1 MAVRSVGLL
10 LMPSHREAAW
20 RGAIGAAAKERGWTV
35 TKARGD
41 EAVRTPCP
49 KIILVTDFQAVPLD
63 AVDAWVVIGGGA
75 LEEVLN
81 SALERRSDQ
90 LEAQRF
96 ASVRLGTA
104 SALIEAGAVVLD
116 HEAYAA
122 DVPGLGLISPEV
134 SALNTAPFSVDPA
147 MAAPLAFYR
156 NMPPTPGSSMVWPT
170 SIFSYSLR
178 REPTGGSP
186 DIDLTGGARVLMHGP
201 CFALPS
207 GWWRVTVR
215 FSVDP
220 DEAAHLMFEWG
231 AADDTTLYVG
241 AFDTPGYYELVL
253 DHFWNEP
260 APAELKISSER
271 AHFMGRIV
279 IEECRVELLPEMT
292 DTFPGKR

>member
-1 MAVRSVGLL
+1 MTVQSVGLL

-20 RGAIGAAAKERGWTV
+20 RGAIGVAAKERGWTV

-41 EAVRTPCP
+41 EAIRTPCP

-63 AVDAWVVIGGGA
+63 AVDAWVVVGGGD
-75 LEEVLN
+75 LEGVLS
-81 SALERRSDQ
+81 SALERRPDQ

-96 ASVRLGTA
+96 ASVRLATA
-104 SALIEAGAVVLD
+104 SALIQTGAVVLD
-116 HEAYAA
+116 HEADVA
-122 DVPGLGLISPEV
+122 DVPGLGLISPDV
-134 SALNTAPFSVDPA
+134 SAPNATPFSVDSA

-156 NMPPTPGSSMVWPT
+156 HMPPPPGSSIVWPT

-201 CFALPS
+201 GFALPP

-220 DEAAHLMFEWG
+220 DEVAHLMFEWG

-241 AFDTPGYYELVL
+241 AFETPGYYELVL

-260 APAELKISSER
+260 APAELKVSSER
-271 AHFMGRIV
+271 AHFMGRLV
-279 IEECRVELLPEMT
+279 IEDCMVELLPEMT
-292 DTFPGKR
+292 DIFPSRS